1 MTAAG
6 EHTARRSGDG
16 VTAGGRYSRHALV
29 PGWEQRRLS
38 GATVVLAG
46 AGALGNAVAQSLALA
61 GVGRLV
67 VADPDTVEVGNLSR
81 TPLFRA
87 ADVGRPKARVLA
99 EALAGLAPDTVVDA
113 REAPHVSGA
122 GLAELRE
129 ADLVVGALDS
139 RAARIALAGR
149 CTLAGT
155 GLLDG
160 GTHPWGG
167 ETCWFPPGGR
177 CRACGLTPAERAVQD
192 DPWSCAAPGPLA
204 PAGASAPVS
213 ALVGAWLA
221 NFAVRL
227 LLRLSV
233 PEGPLRIDAAGSALP
248 LGGVWTPG
256 PDPGCPLHER
266 LPAKVP
272 VLPLDV
278 RATVG
283 ELLGRLGAEE
293 EPLTWA
299 GFARPVPGRAALRSV
314 TTRLRAAP
322 AGARLADLGVAP
334 REILPVARRDGSGL
348 RYVELA
354 PAGGLPAGEGGTGRC
369 ATTEGVR

>member
-1 MTAAG
+1 MTAP
-6 EHTARRSGDG
+6 
-16 VTAGGRYSRHALV
+16 GGRYARHALV
-29 PGWEQRRLS
+29 PGWDQGRLAD
-38 GATVVLAG
+38 ATVVLAG

-67 VADPDTVEVGNLSR
+67 VADPDTVAVGNLSR
-81 TPLFRA
+81 CPLFRPC
-87 ADVGRPKARVLA
+87 DVGRPKARVLA
-99 EALAGLAPDTVVDA
+99 EALAALAPDTVVEA
-113 REAPHVSGA
+113 REAPHVSGV

-129 ADLVVGALDS
+129 AGLVVGALDS
-139 RAARIALAGR
+139 RAARISLAGR

-167 ETCWFPPGGR
+167 ETWWCPPGGR
-177 CRACGLTPAERAVQD
+177 CWACGLSPAERAVRD
-192 DPWSCAAPGPLA
+192 DPWSCAAPSPLA

-227 LLRLSV
+227 LLRLPV
-233 PEGPLRIDAAGSALP
+233 ARGPLRVDAAGSAVP
-248 LGGVWTPG
+248 LTGGWTPEPA
-256 PDPGCPLHER
+256 PDCPLHER
-266 LPAKVP
+266 LPAEVP
-272 VLPLDV
+272 TLPLDH
-278 RATVG
+278 RATAG
-283 ELLGRLGAEE
+283 ELLALLDTGE

-299 GFARPVPGRAALRSV
+299 GFARAVPRRSAVPLV
-314 TTRLRAAP
+314 TTRLRSAP
-322 AGARLADLGVAP
+322 AEARLDGLGVAP

-354 PAGGLPAGEGGTGRC
+354 PVAGGPATARDELRQRPGEDADGRR